1 MLVEDEEPHADED
14 GVEFA
19 PLTRNC
25 KNFSERKLEL
35 IRLTITCESSRNK
48 PSLFSLLCGSSVD
61 DHGKLSC
68 QESIHHRDDM
78 SICFR

>member
-25 KNFSERKLEL
+25 DIGIQNFLERKLEL
-35 IRLTITCESSRNK
+35 ICKHL
-48 PSLFSLLCGSSVD
+48 
-61 DHGKLSC
+61 
-68 QESIHHRDDM
+68 
-78 SICFR
+78 